1 MPQNEWIK
9 GALLIPENNT
19 YKVDGSGRI
28 VIPAYLRSKFR
39 IETGDQIEYFTSF
52 IDDSWFLCVRLDAKT
67 QVERAMAAMEEAAAA
82 FEGIK
87 GEQDYLEIYSAKRWT
102 DN

>member
-39 IETGDQIEYFTSF
+39 IEAGDQIEYFTSF

-67 QVERAMAAMEEAAAA
+67 QIERAMAAREEAAAA
-82 FEGIK
+82 IE
-87 GEQDYLEIYSAKRWT
+87 EVRAESE
-102 DN
+102 

>member
-28 VIPAYLRSKFR
+28 VIPSYLRNKFR
-39 IETGDQIEYFTSF
+39 IEAGDQIEYFTSF
-52 IDDSWFLCVRLDAKT
+52 IDDSWFLCVRLDAKI
-67 QVERAMAAMEEAAAA
+67 QVERAMAAIEEAQAAL
-82 FEGIK
+82 EEIK
-87 GEQDYLEIYSAKRWT
+87 GE
-102 DN
+102 

>member
-9 GALLIPENNT
+9 GARLIPENNT

-39 IETGDQIEYFTSF
+39 IEAGDQIEYFTSF

-82 FEGIK
+82 
-87 GEQDYLEIYSAKRWT
+87 LEEVRAE
-102 DN
+102 NE

>member
-19 YKVDGSGRI
+19 YKVDGPVRI

-39 IETGDQIEYFTSF
+39 IEAGDQIEYFTSF

-67 QVERAMAAMEEAAAA
+67 KIERAMAAMEEAAAA
-82 FEGIK
+82 IE
-87 GEQDYLEIYSAKRWT
+87 EVRAE
-102 DN
+102 NE

>member
-19 YKVDGSGRI
+19 YKVDGSGRV
-28 VIPAYLRSKFR
+28 VIPSYLRSKFR
-39 IETGDQIEYFTSF
+39 IEPGDSVEYFTSY

-67 QVERAMAAMEEAAAA
+67 QAERSLAAIEEAQAAL
-82 FEGIK
+82 EEIK
-87 GEQDYLEIYSAKRWT
+87 GE
-102 DN
+102 

>member
-9 GALLIPENNT
+9 GALLIPENNS

-39 IETGDQIEYFTSF
+39 IEAGDQLEYFTSF

-67 QVERAMAAMEEAAAA
+67 QIERTMIAMEEAAAA
-82 FEGIK
+82 IEEIR
-87 GEQDYLEIYSAKRWT
+87 GED
-102 DN
+102 

>member
-9 GALLIPENNT
+9 GALLIPENNN

-28 VIPAYLRSKFR
+28 VIPSYLRSKFR
-39 IETGDQIEYFTSF
+39 ITAGDQLEYFTSF

-67 QVERAMAAMEEAAAA
+67 QAERAMAAMAEAEAAM
-82 FEGIK
+82 EELNNG
-87 GEQDYLEIYSAKRWT
+87 
-102 DN
+102 

>member
-9 GALLIPENNT
+9 GALLIPENNN

-39 IETGDQIEYFTSF
+39 IEAGDQIEYFTSF

-67 QVERAMAAMEEAAAA
+67 QAERALAAQAAAEAAMEELTN
-82 FEGIK
+82 G
-87 GEQDYLEIYSAKRWT
+87 
-102 DN
+102 

>member
-28 VIPAYLRSKFR
+28 VIPSYLRSKFR
-39 IETGDQIEYFTSF
+39 VEAGDQIEYFTSF

-67 QVERAMAAMEEAAAA
+67 QAERSLAAMEEVTTA
-82 FEGIK
+82 
-87 GEQDYLEIYSAKRWT
+87 LEEVKSE
-102 DN
+102 

>member
-9 GALLIPENNT
+9 GALLIPENST

-28 VIPAYLRSKFR
+28 VIPAYLRAKFR
-39 IETGDQIEYFTSF
+39 IEAGDQLEYFTSF

-67 QVERAMAAMEEAAAA
+67 QIERAMAAMEEAQAAI
-82 FEGIK
+82 EEVRNEENI
-87 GEQDYLEIYSAKRWT
+87 
-102 DN
+102 

>member
-28 VIPAYLRSKFR
+28 VIPSYLRNKFR
-39 IETGDQIEYFTSF
+39 IEAGDQIEYFTSF
-52 IDDSWFLCVRLDAKT
+52 IDDSWFLCVRLDAKI
-67 QVERAMAAMEEAAAA
+67 QVERSMAAIEEAQAA
-82 FEGIK
+82 
-87 GEQDYLEIYSAKRWT
+87 LEEVRAE
-102 DN
+102 NE

>member
-28 VIPAYLRSKFR
+28 VIPSYLRNKFR
-39 IETGDQIEYFTSF
+39 IEAGDQIEYFTSF
-52 IDDSWFLCVRLDAKT
+52 IDDSWFLCVRLDSKI
-67 QVERAMAAMEEAAAA
+67 QVERALAAMEEAAAA
-82 FEGIK
+82 
-87 GEQDYLEIYSAKRWT
+87 LEEVRAE
-102 DN
+102 NE